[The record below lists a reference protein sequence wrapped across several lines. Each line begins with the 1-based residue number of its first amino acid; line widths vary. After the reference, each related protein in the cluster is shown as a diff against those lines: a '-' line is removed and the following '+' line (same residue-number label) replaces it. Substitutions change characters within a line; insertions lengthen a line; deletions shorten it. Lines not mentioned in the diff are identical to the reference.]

1 MSNWSYDR
9 RPPSRSRLLRRPW
22 LPLGLLVVLGLLIA
36 FGPANARSRWH
47 PPQALTWYWQLTGHV
62 RNSVS
67 ARAFDIDGF
76 DSSASEVAALHRA
89 GKHVICYI
97 DVGTWERWR
106 PDAAKFP
113 RSVLG
118 RPNGWPGERW
128 LDIRQMTILK
138 PIMRAR
144 LMMCARKHFDAVE
157 ADNIDGYENGTGF
170 RITGAQ
176 QLTYN
181 EWVADEAHKL
191 GLAIFEKNDPEQAP
205 QLEPYFDGAIDEQCN
220 QYDECSSFGRYLT
233 AGKPVLNAEYKR
245 SLYPGFCS
253 ADRRAD
259 IMGALYNL
267 ALDGRVYKPCP
278 TT

>member
-9 RPPSRSRLLRRPW
+9 RPPSRSRLRRPW
-22 LPLGLLVVLGLLIA
+22 VALGLLVLLGLLIA
-36 FGPANARSRWH
+36 FGPARAQSRWH

-62 RNSVS
+62 HNSIS

-76 DSSASEVAALHRA
+76 DNSASEVAALHRA

-106 PDAAKFP
+106 PDAGKFP

-118 RPNGWPGERW
+118 RRNGWPGERW
-128 LDIRQMTILK
+128 LDIRQTSILE

-144 LMMCARKHFDAVE
+144 LTMCARKHFDAVE

-170 RITGAQ
+170 PITGAQ

-181 EWVADEAHKL
+181 QWVADEAHKL
-191 GLAIFEKNDPEQAP
+191 GLAVFEKNDPEQAR

-220 QYDECSSFGRYLT
+220 QYDECSSFERYLT
-233 AGKPVLNAEYKR
+233 AGKPVLNAEYER
-245 SLYPGFCS
+245 SLYPSFCS